1 MIFSKVNSIFKSKTV
16 FFFLVCIITQFS
28 VFSQKEFKITGNF
41 DNDKLLDT
49 LFYKDCR
56 FIEEYVNKDISYE
69 CKMTKGNGSISTFNI
84 PLGYDSIQIQEG
96 NKRGYIEI
104 YQWKVGKN
112 GFEIYETYVYNKK
125 YNTWILHKSETLY
138 QDGKKEIYK
147 PKELIGIDGELCNMK
162 TKSDLRK

>member
-1 MIFSKVNSIFKSKTV
+1 M
-16 FFFLVCIITQFS
+16 
-28 VFSQKEFKITGNF
+28 
-41 DNDKLLDT
+41 
-49 LFYKDCR
+49 FYKDCR

-96 NKRGYIEI
+96 NKKGYIEI
-104 YQWKVGKN
+104 YQWKAGMN

-147 PKELIGIDGELCNMK
+147 PKELIGIDGELYNVK